1 MTFQEIRKKLEDF
14 WIKKGCLLWHPY
26 GTEVGA
32 GTLNPATF
40 FKILGPEPWQVVY
53 LEPSKRP
60 ADGRYG
66 DNPLRTYEHFQLQ
79 VILKPPPKNVQ
90 NLYCKSL
97 EVLGIKLVEHDLR
110 FMEDNWEAPTLGA
123 WGVGWEVWLDGL
135 EITQFTYLQQAGGI
149 DLSPVSAELT
159 YGLER
164 IATYIQKVKSLFDL
178 EWGKGITYGDLQ
190 RRKEKEFSQYNF
202 KIADTKL
209 LLELFDRYEAE
220 STRLLKENL
229 ALPAYDYVL
238 KCSHAFNLLEAR
250 GAISVSE
257 RLRFIE
263 RVRKLAKQCALLY
276 LEKNHKI

>member
-1 MTFQEIRKKLEDF
+1 
-14 WIKKGCLLWHPY
+14 
-26 GTEVGA
+26 
-32 GTLNPATF
+32 
-40 FKILGPEPWQVVY
+40 
-53 LEPSKRP
+53 
-60 ADGRYG
+60 
-66 DNPLRTYEHFQLQ
+66 
-79 VILKPPPKNVQ
+79 
-90 NLYCKSL
+90 
-97 EVLGIKLVEHDLR
+97 
-110 FMEDNWEAPTLGA
+110 
-123 WGVGWEVWLDGL
+123 
-135 EITQFTYLQQAGGI
+135 
-149 DLSPVSAELT
+149 
-159 YGLER
+159 
-164 IATYIQKVKSLFDL
+164 
-178 EWGKGITYGDLQ
+178 LQ